1 MDIQKILNIVYAA
14 SAFLTAA
21 IPLVITLCMTI
32 KKKIKLTKEL
42 AYATDEVE
50 KAKLKAADS
59 EARTEMLQVC
69 NSLIANAEALY
80 ADVANLLKR
89 EGKSA
94 GIVKKDSVMS
104 KLQAYAL
111 ERGYAF
117 DAEYWDK
124 KVDEI
129 VELTRKVNASK

>member
-1 MDIQKILNIVYAA
+1 MNIQEILKIVYAV
-14 SAFLTAA
+14 SAFLAAA
-21 IPLVITLCMTI
+21 IPLAIALWTTI
-32 KKKIKLTKEL
+32 KKKIEL
-42 AYATDEVE
+42 AKDLACTTDEAE
-50 KAKLKAADS
+50 KAKLKSADS
-59 EARTEMLQVC
+59 EATTDMLQVC
-69 NSLIANAEALY
+69 NSLIANAETLY

-111 ERGYAF
+111 EHGYTF
-117 DAEYWDK
+117 DADYWDK

-129 VELTRKVNASK
+129 VELTRKVNVSK

>member
-1 MDIQKILNIVYAA
+1 MDIQEILKIVYAVSA
-14 SAFLTAA
+14 SFAA
-21 IPLVITLCMTI
+21 VIPLAIALCTTI
-32 KKKIKLTKEL
+32 KKKIKLAKDL
-42 AYATDEVE
+42 ACTIDEAE
-50 KAKLKAADS
+50 KAKIKAANS
-59 EARTEMLQVC
+59 EATTDMLQAC

-111 ERGYAF
+111 EHGHTF

-129 VELTRKVNASK
+129 VELTRKVNVSK

>member
-1 MDIQKILNIVYAA
+1 MDIQTILKIVYAV
-14 SAFLTAA
+14 SAFLAAA
-21 IPLVITLCMTI
+21 IPRAITLWITI
-32 KKKIKLTKEL
+32 KKKIKLAKDL
-42 AYATDEVE
+42 ACTTDEAE

-59 EARTEMLQVC
+59 EATTDMLQVC
-69 NSLIANAEALY
+69 NSLIANAETLY

-111 ERGYAF
+111 EHGHTF

-124 KVDEI
+124 KVDEL
-129 VELTRKVNASK
+129 VELTRKVNVSK

>member
-1 MDIQKILNIVYAA
+1 MDIQDILKIVYAV
-14 SAFLTAA
+14 SAFLAAA
-21 IPLVITLCMTI
+21 IPLAIALWTTI
-32 KKKIKLTKEL
+32 KKKIKLAKDLVCT
-42 AYATDEVE
+42 TDEAE

-59 EARTEMLQVC
+59 EATTDMLQVC
-69 NSLIANAEALY
+69 NTLIANAETLY

-111 ERGYAF
+111 ERGYIF
-117 DAEYWDK
+117 DAEYWAN

-129 VELTRKVNASK
+129 VELTRKVNVSK

>member
-1 MDIQKILNIVYAA
+1 MDIQEILKIVYAV
-14 SAFLTAA
+14 SAFFAAA
-21 IPLVITLCMTI
+21 IPLAIALWMAI
-32 KKKIKLTKEL
+32 KKKIKLAKDL
-42 AYATDEVE
+42 ACTTDEAE
-50 KAKLKAADS
+50 TAKIKAADS
-59 EARTEMLQVC
+59 EATTDMLQVC
-69 NSLIANAEALY
+69 NSLIVNAETLY

-111 ERGYAF
+111 EHGHTF
-117 DAEYWDK
+117 DADYWDK

-129 VELTRKVNASK
+129 VELTRKVNVSK

>member
-42 AYATDEVE
+42 ACTTEEVE

-117 DAEYWDK
+117 DAEYWGK

>member
-1 MDIQKILNIVYAA
+1 MDIQEILKIVYAV
-14 SAFLTAA
+14 SAFLAAA
-21 IPLVITLCMTI
+21 IPLAIALWTTI
-32 KKKIKLTKEL
+32 KKKIKLAKDL
-42 AYATDEVE
+42 ACTTDEAE

-59 EARTEMLQVC
+59 EATTDMLQVC
-69 NSLIANAEALY
+69 NSLIANAETLY
-80 ADVANLLKR
+80 ADVENLLKR

-94 GIVKKDSVMS
+94 GLVKKDSVMS

-111 ERGYAF
+111 GHGHTF

-129 VELTRKVNASK
+129 VELTRKVNVSK

>member
-1 MDIQKILNIVYAA
+1 MDIQEILKIVYAV
-14 SAFLTAA
+14 SAFLAAA
-21 IPLVITLCMTI
+21 IPLAIALWMTI
-32 KKKIKLTKEL
+32 KKKIKLAKDL
-42 AYATDEVE
+42 ACTTDEAE

-59 EARTEMLQVC
+59 EATTDMLQVC
-69 NSLIANAEALY
+69 NSLIVNAETLY

-111 ERGYAF
+111 EHGYIF

-129 VELTRKVNASK
+129 VELTQKVNVSK

>member
-21 IPLVITLCMTI
+21 IPLAITLYVTI
-32 KKKIKLTKEL
+32 KKKIKLAKDL
-42 AYATDEVE
+42 ACTTDEVE
-50 KAKLKAADS
+50 KVKLKAADS

-111 ERGYAF
+111 ERGYTF
-117 DAEYWDK
+117 DVEYWDK

>member
-1 MDIQKILNIVYAA
+1 MKPKRLSLKQRTRK
-14 SAFLTAA
+14 
-21 IPLVITLCMTI
+21 P
-32 KKKIKLTKEL
+32 
-42 AYATDEVE
+42 TDMRS
-50 KAKLKAADS
+50 L
-59 EARTEMLQVC
+59 
-69 NSLIANAEALY
+69 NSLITNAETLY

-111 ERGYAF
+111 ERGYTF
-117 DAEYWDK
+117 DAEYWGK

-129 VELTRKVNASK
+129 VELTRKVNVSK

>member
-1 MDIQKILNIVYAA
+1 MDIQKILKIVYAA

-32 KKKIKLTKEL
+32 KKKIKLAKEL
-42 AYATDEVE
+42 AYTTDEVE
-50 KAKLKAADS
+50 KVKLKAADS

-111 ERGYAF
+111 ERGYTF

>member
-1 MDIQKILNIVYAA
+1 MGIQEILKVVYAV
-14 SAFLTAA
+14 SAFLAAA
-21 IPLVITLCMTI
+21 IPLAIALWTTI
-32 KKKIKLTKEL
+32 KKKIKLAKDL
-42 AYATDEVE
+42 ACTTDEAE

-59 EARTEMLQVC
+59 EATTDMLQVC
-69 NSLIANAEALY
+69 NSLITNAETLY

-111 ERGYAF
+111 EHGYTF
-117 DAEYWDK
+117 DVEYWDK

-129 VELTRKVNASK
+129 VELTRKVNVSK